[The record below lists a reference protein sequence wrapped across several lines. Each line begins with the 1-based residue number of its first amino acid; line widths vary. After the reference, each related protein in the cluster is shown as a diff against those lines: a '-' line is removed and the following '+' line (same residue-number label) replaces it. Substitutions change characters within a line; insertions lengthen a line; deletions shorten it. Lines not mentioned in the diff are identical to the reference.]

1 MQKVNKS
8 LEYAMRY
15 MIKYN
20 RGDFMINRIEA
31 LRKSFGELKID
42 ACLITSSVSHRYF
55 TTFDNPDAILLIT
68 ADNAYAL
75 EDFRYT
81 EIANKALKG
90 IFEVLDTAHGASSLI
105 NEIILKEG
113 IKAIGYEDMSL
124 SCYQLSKFKEKINTN
139 LTPIGNTIQKM
150 REIKSPKELE
160 KIAIAQEITDGAFA
174 HILRVITPTMTEND
188 VSAEL
193 EYYMRKHGAQDK
205 SFETIAI
212 SGEKTSMPHGVPADI
227 RLKKGFLT
235 MDFGALYDGYHADMT
250 RTVCIGK
257 ADEEMKKLYNTV
269 LLAQK
274 SALEALRDGVKCS
287 DADKVV
293 RDIINKDYNG
303 TFGHSLGHGVGL
315 EIHEEP
321 RLSPKCDKILVPG
334 NVVTVEPGIYISG
347 KYGCR
352 IEDLV
357 IIKEGE
363 IRNLTKSPKELIEI
377 Y

>member
-1 MQKVNKS
+1 MQEK
-8 LEYAMRY
+8 
-15 MIKYN
+15 
-20 RGDFMINRIEA
+20 INSF
-31 LRKSFGELKID
+31 RKSFAELNID
-42 ACLITSSVSHRYF
+42 AALITDSVSHRYF
-55 TTFDNPDAILLIT
+55 TGFDNPDATLLIT
-68 ADNAYAL
+68 NDSAYAF

-81 EIANKALKG
+81 EIAERTLRGAYNILEPKGKIGDAL
-90 IFEVLDTAHGASSLI
+90 
-105 NEIILKEG
+105 NEIILTEKIKSIG
-113 IKAIGYEDMSL
+113 IENKSL
-124 SCYQLSKFKEKINTN
+124 SLYEYERYKSKLNATLVPINDVI
-139 LTPIGNTIQKM
+139 LTA
-150 REIKSPKELE
+150 REIKSPSELE

-188 VSAEL
+188 VAAEL

-212 SGEKTSMPHGVPADI
+212 SGEKSSMPHGVPSDT

-235 MDFGALYDGYHADMT
+235 MDFGALYDGYHSDMT
-250 RTVCIGK
+250 RTICIGK
-257 ADEEMKKLYNTV
+257 ADYEMKKLYNTV
-269 LLAQK
+269 LAAQK
-274 SALEALRDGVKCS
+274 ASLEYLRDGIKCS
-287 DADKVV
+287 DADKVA
-293 RDIINKDYNG
+293 RDIINVEYKG

-321 RLSPKCDKILVPG
+321 RLSPGCDKILVPG

-363 IRNLTKSPKELIEI
+363 VRNLTKSPKELIEI

>member
-1 MQKVNKS
+1 
-8 LEYAMRY
+8 
-15 MIKYN
+15 MIH
-20 RGDFMINRIEA
+20 RIEA
-31 LRKSFGELKID
+31 LRAQFDALNID
-42 ACLITSSVSHRYF
+42 ACLVTSAVSHRYF
-55 TTFDNPDAILLIT
+55 TGFDNPDATLFISR
-68 ADNAYAL
+68 DGAYAL

-81 EIANKALKG
+81 EIAQKALNG
-90 IFEVLDTAHGASSLI
+90 IYTIIDPKRAQSEILNELILSDKVKSIGIENKSITLYEYEIYNEKLNAKLLPINDTIS
-105 NEIILKEG
+105 
-113 IKAIGYEDMSL
+113 
-124 SCYQLSKFKEKINTN
+124 T
-139 LTPIGNTIQKM
+139 M
-150 REIKSPKELE
+150 REIKSPQELE

-174 HILRVITPTMTEND
+174 HILKILTPKMTEND

-193 EYYMRKHGAQDK
+193 EYYMRCHGAQDK
-205 SFETIAI
+205 SFETIAV
-212 SGEKTSMPHGVPADI
+212 SGEKSSMPHGVPADI

-257 ADEEMKKLYNTV
+257 ADAEMKKLYNTV
-269 LLAQK
+269 LTAQK
-274 SALEALRDGVKCS
+274 TALEFLRDGVKCS
-287 DADKVV
+287 DADKIA
-293 RDIINKDYNG
+293 RDIINVDYNG
-303 TFGHSLGHGVGL
+303 AFGHSLGHGVGL
-315 EIHEEP
+315 EIHESP
-321 RLSPKCDKILVPG
+321 NLSPRCDKILACG

>member
-1 MQKVNKS
+1 M
-8 LEYAMRY
+8 L
-15 MIKYN
+15 
-20 RGDFMINRIEA
+20 NRIEA
-31 LRKSFGELKID
+31 LRSRFDDLKID
-42 ACLITSSVSHRYF
+42 ACLITSAVSHRYF
-55 TTFDNPDAILLIT
+55 ATFDNPDALLLIT
-68 ADNAYAL
+68 RESAYAF
-75 EDFRYT
+75 EDFRYV
-81 EIANKALKG
+81 EKARATIGMYYSL
-90 IFEVLDTAHGASSLI
+90 LDTYQATDAINDIIHKESIKSIGIEDTRLSHFLYKRYEEKLNTSL
-105 NEIILKEG
+105 
-113 IKAIGYEDMSL
+113 A
-124 SCYQLSKFKEKINTN
+124 
-139 LTPIGNTIQKM
+139 PIGDTIEQM

-174 HILRVITPTMTEND
+174 HILRTITPTMTENN
-188 VSAEL
+188 VAAEL
-193 EYYMRKHGAQDK
+193 EYYMRKHGAEDK

-212 SGEKTSMPHGVPADI
+212 SGEKTSMPHGTPSDT

-235 MDFGALYDGYHADMT
+235 MDFGALYDGYHSDMT
-250 RTVCIGK
+250 RTICIGK

-269 LLAQK
+269 LKAQK
-274 SALEALRDGVKCS
+274 SALEMLRDGVKCS
-287 DADKVV
+287 DADKVA
-293 RDIINKDYNG
+293 RDIIDVDYKG

-315 EIHEEP
+315 EIHERP
-321 RLSPKCDKILVPG
+321 NLSQRNDKILVPS

>member
-1 MQKVNKS
+1 
-8 LEYAMRY
+8 
-15 MIKYN
+15 MIH
-20 RGDFMINRIEA
+20 RIEA
-31 LRKSFGELKID
+31 LRAQFDALNID
-42 ACLITSSVSHRYF
+42 ACLITSAVSHRYLAD
-55 TTFDNPDAILLIT
+55 FDNPDATLFIT
-68 ADNAYAL
+68 REGAYAL

-81 EIANKALKG
+81 EIAQKTLNGIYSIIDPKRTQSEILNELILTDKVKSIGIENKSITL
-90 IFEVLDTAHGASSLI
+90 
-105 NEIILKEG
+105 
-113 IKAIGYEDMSL
+113 YE
-124 SCYQLSKFKEKINTN
+124 YETYKEKLNAKLLPIND
-139 LTPIGNTIQKM
+139 TISSM
-150 REIKSPKELE
+150 REIKSPLELE

-174 HILRVITPTMTEND
+174 HILKILTPKMTEND

-193 EYYMRKHGAQDK
+193 EYYMRCHGAQDK
-205 SFETIAI
+205 SFETIAV
-212 SGEKTSMPHGVPADI
+212 SGEKSSMPHGVPADI

-257 ADEEMKKLYNTV
+257 ADAEMKKLYNTV
-269 LLAQK
+269 LKAQK
-274 SALEALRDGVKCS
+274 TALEFLRDGVRCS
-287 DADKVV
+287 DADKVA
-293 RDIINKDYNG
+293 RDIINVDYNG
-303 TFGHSLGHGVGL
+303 AFGHSLGHGVGL
-315 EIHEEP
+315 EIHESP
-321 RLSPKCDKILVPG
+321 NLSPRCDKILACG